1 VTRRADLITS
11 LVLLVLICAYLWQ
24 ASRYNADAR
33 LIPFFVGG
41 AALFVVLAQIFRSQ
55 LKSIREA
62 IGKAGRTT
70 REHDATYVIDTLDG
84 RRLFGIVAWTILLAT
99 GIYLFDFIIAV
110 PIFLILMFLYL
121 EKKIT
126 IVCITVTISL
136 TLISWIFTSYFLA
149 RDWGDA
155 YIWRMIL

>member
-1 VTRRADLITS
+1 
-11 LVLLVLICAYLWQ
+11 
-24 ASRYNADAR
+24 
-33 LIPFFVGG
+33 
-41 AALFVVLAQIFRSQ
+41 
-55 LKSIREA
+55 
-62 IGKAGRTT
+62 
-70 REHDATYVIDTLDG
+70 
-84 RRLFGIVAWTILLAT
+84 
-99 GIYLFDFIIAV
+99 
-110 PIFLILMFLYL
+110 L